1 MSCLSSK
8 GVVFV
13 QVSKYGC
20 SLWVLKWDTES
31 KHSIYETNCVTVS
44 LICIEDTEN
53 ESSGISHEESWGAAH
68 NIHLTISLLYENIR
82 KQDYL
87 LPFQVG
93 QQLDFIV
100 TMVIHQTGDGEV
112 K

>member
-1 MSCLSSK
+1 MTVAC
-8 GVVFV
+8 
-13 QVSKYGC
+13 
-20 SLWVLKWDTES
+20 VLKRDTES
-31 KHSIYETNCVTVS
+31 KHSIYKTNCVTVS
-44 LICIEDTEN
+44 LICIEDTKN

-68 NIHLTISLLYENIR
+68 NVSLTISLLYESETTM
-82 KQDYL
+82 
-87 LPFQVG
+87 LPFEVG